1 MKIFAHR
8 GFSGIAPENTMAA
21 FERAVAIKA
30 DGIETDVHLS
40 KDGKVVICH
49 DETVTRTTNGSG
61 PIGELTFEE
70 LQALDA
76 GSWFSP
82 EFSKERIPA
91 LEDLLKLVGKTDL
104 ILNIEL
110 KTDKVHYPGIEA
122 KVLALLK
129 EYGLVEQTIIS
140 SFNFQSLTNIKAL
153 LPELATAA
161 LFKDPTKIANF
172 WGQMSALKVD
182 AIHPCHLYLSGEM
195 IGEARQRGIQVN
207 AWTPNQPEEIERLL
221 KLQVHG
227 VITDFPDRAERI
239 GRQEQGNA

>member
-49 DETVTRTTNGSG
+49 DETVNRTTNGSG
-61 PIGELTFEE
+61 PIQDLTFEQ

-91 LEDLLKLVGKTDL
+91 LEDLLKLVSKTDL

-122 KVLALLK
+122 QVLDLLK
-129 EYGLVEQTIIS
+129 KYGLVEQTIIS

-172 WGQMSALKVD
+172 WGQMSDLKVN
-182 AIHPCHLYLSGEM
+182 AIHPCHAYLSGEI
-195 IGEARQRGIQVN
+195 IGEAQQRGIRVN

-239 GRQEQGNA
+239 RRQE